1 MDAEQRQFRAD
12 PLKLKRLRVAA
23 GLTVKRFKE
32 LAVLDRTTAAKLLRG
47 DPVFLQSIAKAGK
60 NVFNIENPMELLH
73 PEELHAMGVQT
84 EVPSPGQIL
93 EWEVEEYVSG
103 WEKTS
108 NGLQFQCAKLAHRF
122 LPDRF
127 ARGKCYELRHLTG
140 VEKERIEQYLLR
152 HAEVCEQIGQ
162 SKYVAQ
168 NVTAAPID
176 GLWWV
181 LDRWEEGETLEQRLT
196 TGSLG
201 DYSLQFIMR
210 GVLGGLHD
218 LHKAGVIRRELSPRS
233 VLLRQ
238 SDDRPV
244 LTDMELA
251 KLTGD
256 GATVSPAEWPDDPY
270 RALEVS
276 GDAPIDERAD
286 LYSWGRVFVEAA
298 TGSLPNRSEESLDN
312 VELLHTVREVVMQC
326 VELSPSDRP
335 DNTTIV
341 LAALEGWQ

>member
-1 MDAEQRQFRAD
+1 MVTEQRKFRAD

-23 GLTVKRFKE
+23 GLTVKEFKE
-32 LAVLDRTTAAKLLRG
+32 LAVLDRTTSAKLLRG
-47 DPVFLQSIAKAGK
+47 DPVLLKSIAKAGK
-60 NVFNIENPMELLH
+60 NVFEIDNPMELLH
-73 PEELHAMGVQT
+73 PEELQAMGVQT
-84 EVPSPGQIL
+84 EVPSPGQVL
-93 EWEVEEYVSG
+93 EWEIDEYVTG

-108 NGLQFQCAKLAHRF
+108 NGLQFQRVKLAHRY
-122 LPDRF
+122 LPNRF

-140 VEKERIEQYLLR
+140 SEQQRVEQYLLR
-152 HAEVCEQIGQ
+152 HVEVCEQIGQ
-162 SKYVAQ
+162 SQYVAQ

-196 TGSLG
+196 TGPLG

-210 GVLGGLHD
+210 GILCGLRD
-218 LHKAGVIRRELSPRS
+218 LHSADIIRRELLPRS
-233 VLLRQ
+233 ILLRQ

-256 GATVSPAEWPDDPY
+256 GATVSPSEWPDDPY

-286 LYSWGRVFVEAA
+286 LYSWGRIFVHAA
-298 TGSLPNRSEESLDN
+298 TGSLPERGAENIEN
-312 VELLHTVREVVMQC
+312 VDLPDVVRDAVMGC
-326 VELSPSDRP
+326 VELTRSDRP
-335 DNTTIV
+335 ASVDD
-341 LAALEGWQ
+341 LLDSLEGWQ